1 MKSHTPAIKWCV
13 FSATVALLAGCSKPA
28 PQDRLVKADSPE
40 QFEQWRSD
48 REDWSPQEQQDFD
61 TAIQEIKLDAMN
73 KSSGT
78 MDSRE
83 TAMCETVNGKTV
95 RAVEIIGWHDR
106 RDRLAREKKDVETRY
121 AHDSTLKARE
131 DQPDRAQ
138 ALETTTRNE
147 QAIIAKNT
155 GLIADVD
162 AKLKGWDGTAVAAK

>member
-1 MKSHTPAIKWCV
+1 MKLYTPAIQWCV

-28 PQDRLVKADSPE
+28 PQDRLVKADSPD
-40 QFEQWRSD
+40 QFDQWRSD
-48 REDWSPQEQQDFD
+48 RDDWSPQEQQDFD
-61 TAIQEIKLDAMN
+61 TAIQEIKLDVMN
-73 KSSGT
+73 KSAGT

-83 TAMCETVNGKTV
+83 AAMLQIVNGKSV
-95 RAVEIIGWHDR
+95 RAVELVGWHDR
-106 RDRLAREKKDVETRY
+106 RDRLEREKKDVETRY

-162 AKLKGWDGTAVAAK
+162 AKLQGWESSAVTAK

>member
-1 MKSHTPAIKWCV
+1 M
-13 FSATVALLAGCSKPA
+13 ALLAGCSKPA
-28 PQDRLVKADSPE
+28 PQDRLVKADSPD

-61 TAIQEIKLDAMN
+61 TAIQEVKLDVMN
-73 KSSGT
+73 KSAGT

-83 TAMCETVNGKTV
+83 TAMCQIVNGKSV

-106 RDRLAREKKDVETRY
+106 RDRFEREKKDVETRY
-121 AHDSTLKARE
+121 AHDSKLKARE

-162 AKLKGWDGTAVAAK
+162 AKLQGWEGSAVAAK